1 MAISRN
7 LATGKSRKSAG
18 DFTYYTRLGVA
29 CFRQKPARSPGYK
42 SSVPQRMQQS
52 VFRFMKQNVDASGVK
67 SFIDTFYDAKPRKGK
82 SETKMNM
89 FYRSFMPHMVA
100 EKAAIYGLAEEA
112 MINPSLFLGQPSSNR
127 DRLSNGALGTL
138 ILGESTLESMTIA
151 EDFLNQ
157 ILDKANKLI
166 SVSATPYTA
175 DDVFVGV
182 FGANPTSQT
191 GYQLVAPTNVKPT
204 LANGVYTF
212 DLSALTSGM
221 SDSTN
226 VYVALMIAGVDT
238 SGGVDIMR
246 RKFATD
252 SAVLNG
258 VSTRMVRTSPISVS
272 KVGDKEISMVLP
284 KSAFDTAGIEP
295 VAIKGSKCTES
306 SEYLSTATIT
316 NVTVA
321 GDNVTC
327 AVAVEGPNPTDNVS
341 TVALDDEP
349 KLFRRTGDGADLDLI
364 KSFYIDWSI

>member
-1 MAISRN
+1 MAVSRN

-89 FYRSFMPHMVA
+89 FYRAFMPHMVA
-100 EKAAIYGLAEEA
+100 EKAVIYGLAEEA

-127 DRLSNGALGTL
+127 DRLSNGVLGTL
-138 ILGESTLESMTIA
+138 ILGESTLASMTIA

-175 DDVFVGV
+175 DNVFVGV

-204 LANGVYTF
+204 LANAVYTF
-212 DLSALTSGM
+212 DISALTSGM
-221 SDSTN
+221 SDGTN

-258 VSTRMVRTSPISVS
+258 GTVNMVSTTISAVA
-272 KVGDKEISMVLP
+272 KTTGNDMTMTLP
-284 KSAFDTAGIEP
+284 KSAFDSAGVGVTEVVGAVGVP
-295 VAIKGSKCTES
+295 PEGNVAS
-306 SEYLSTATIT
+306 ATIKT
-316 NVTVA
+316 AVVA

-327 AVAVEGPNPTDNVS
+327 SVTLTGANEGDSLSNVS
-341 TVALDDEP
+341 LNATAMEFKP
-349 KLFRRTGDGADLDLI
+349 GSGGAGLRLSN
-364 KSFYIDWSI
+364 SFSAEWEI